1 MLNFDFNT
9 PAFFLLLSKWRL
21 LGLLTV
27 YADNEDVELSILVH
41 PNNRR

>member
-1 MLNFDFNT
+1 M
-9 PAFFLLLSKWRL
+9 

-27 YADNEDVELSILVH
+27 YADNEDAELSILVH

>member
-1 MLNFDFNT
+1 M
-9 PAFFLLLSKWRL
+9 

>member
-1 MLNFDFNT
+1 MLNFDPT
-9 PAFFLLLSKWRL
+9 MPTFFLYYQAGEL